1 MKHGFLKRLRQNE
14 QGIAELW
21 GNFSQSTRN
30 AIGVSIKE
38 YGERNRKIFEVTMV
52 KYFPSLKMTV
62 NPQTQEAQ

>member
-1 MKHGFLKRLRQNE
+1 MQADALTSEPPGKPQ
-14 QGIAELW
+14 QGIAERW

-62 NPQTQEAQ
+62 NPQT